1 MLKSKKKNDFIKSAQ
16 IIKKEYLELVPN
28 FYNQNCERKLWDLY
42 KFSTVLWQLKKRV
55 HLIMK
60 IIWTEK
66 ALTSFE
72 EIINYLI
79 NKFGSNTALNF
90 YEETMSI
97 IESIDKNNDIGK
109 RIVLTIVFI
118 VNLLLLKKLQ

>member
-1 MLKSKKKNDFIKSAQ
+1 
-16 IIKKEYLELVPN
+16 
-28 FYNQNCERKLWDLY
+28 
-42 KFSTVLWQLKKRV
+42 
-55 HLIMK
+55 MK

-79 NKFGSNTALNF
+79 NKFGSNTTLKF

-109 RIVLTIVFI
+109 RIDNSIYRQFI
-118 VNLLLLKKLQ
+118 IAKKTSMIYSIRVDEVYLHYFWDNRGNSKRLRKMLGH

>member
-1 MLKSKKKNDFIKSAQ
+1 
-16 IIKKEYLELVPN
+16 
-28 FYNQNCERKLWDLY
+28 
-42 KFSTVLWQLKKRV
+42 
-55 HLIMK
+55 MK

-90 YEETMSI
+90 YKETMSI

>member
-1 MLKSKKKNDFIKSAQ
+1 
-16 IIKKEYLELVPN
+16 
-28 FYNQNCERKLWDLY
+28 
-42 KFSTVLWQLKKRV
+42 
-55 HLIMK
+55 MK

-79 NKFGSNTALNF
+79 NKFGSNTTLKF

-109 RIVLTIVFI
+109 RIDNSIYRQFI
-118 VNLLLLKKLQ
+118 IAKKTSMIYSFNDLQHFRVDEVYLHYFWDNRGNSKRLRKMLGL